1 MNTQTPF
8 IVGEAGPELFV
19 PDRSGVIVSSSM
31 TGPDKILERIK
42 QSRLI
47 NEATSKRFNDAI
59 SRSLK
64 SILASDELRT

>member
-31 TGPDKILERIK
+31 TGPDKILERDQTVTPYQRGHVEEI
-42 QSRLI
+42 Q
-47 NEATSKRFNDAI
+47 
-59 SRSLK
+59 
-64 SILASDELRT
+64 